1 MKKEMTKW
9 FRVIVACMAVGAFE
23 GCLSV
28 KLDSHGDKVSKP
40 ISSNWHCACIWG
52 GFWWCQDPEA
62 VCKIGKKAGNPGFR
76 RVEVSSGPVSILA
89 SVVSLG
95 FIVPV
100 YVEGYEMRLA
110 GEKNTPETA
119 VEIQ

>member
-1 MKKEMTKW
+1 MKKEIMRW
-9 FRVIVACMAVGAFE
+9 FRVIVVCMAVGAFE

-62 VCKIGKKAGNPGFR
+62 VCKIELKDGNPGFR
-76 RVEVSSGPVSILA
+76 RIEVSAGPAAILA
-89 SVVSLG
+89 SILSVGLA
-95 FIVPV
+95 VPI
-100 YVEGYEMRLA
+100 YVEGYEMEFE
-110 GEKNTPETA
+110 GTVNTPETA
-119 VEIQ
+119 IEL

>member
-1 MKKEMTKW
+1 MKREMMKW
-9 FRVIVACMAVGAFE
+9 FRVIVVCMAVGAFE

-62 VCKIGKKAGNPGFR
+62 VCKIGKKTGNPGFR
-76 RVEVSSGPVSILA
+76 RVEMSSGPISLLA
-89 SVVSLG
+89 SVLSLG

-100 YVEGYEMRLA
+100 YVEGYEMRLI

-119 VEIQ
+119 VEL